1 MDQETKYLVQQSWRQ
16 VVPIADAAG
25 QLFYKNLFEQDP
37 SLQPMFKG
45 DMQAQAQKLT
55 TMITAAVSKLDDL
68 DTLVPILQDL
78 GKRHGG
84 YGVLPQHYDTVGAAL
99 LKTLEQGLGDD
110 FTPQT
115 KQAWVSVYGVMS
127 NVMVASAREQ

>member
-1 MDQETKYLVQQSWRQ
+1 MDQETKRLVQQSWRQ

-45 DMQAQAQKLT
+45 DMQAQVQKLT

-68 DTLVPILQDL
+68 DTLVPILQGL

-99 LKTLEQGLGDD
+99 LKTLEQGLGDA
-110 FTPQT
+110 FTPRT